1 MAYDGPVPPIIYEDV
16 SGGVTVTTPKG
27 AMPSPPV
34 RAEVLDEAKNLTT
47 GDRNK
52 DYGDPLPN
60 FQDTAD
66 LLTVQFRHKFK
77 EGERFTPSDV
87 AKIMV
92 HVKMAR
98 MIKRNKRDNW
108 VDIAGYAGLG
118 AECDVRESDVPPSKR
133 KDPFEPRVLPCATGR
148 KQVYP

>member
-1 MAYDGPVPPIIYEDV
+1 MSYDGPIPPVIYDV
-16 SGGVTVTTPKG
+16 EVGGVP
-27 AMPSPPV
+27 APPV

-47 GDRNK
+47 GDRNR

-98 MIKRNKRDNW
+98 MIKRSKRDNW

-118 AECDVRESDVPPSKR
+118 AECDERAQPKQAVKLDWA
-133 KDPFEPRVLPCATGR
+133 EPKVMPCATGR